1 MTKAPIGTLTEESE
15 TDTAPAV
22 SDPRTDDE
30 DAARGALSDA
40 DADAVPTDDGAG
52 RDDLPIA
59 VADSA
64 DEAANR
70 PAPKRALYQTLGNLL
85 IVVGLAAIV
94 LTLGIT
100 GWNRYREAAE
110 MRDLLSRVSTPK
122 PFAAAAT
129 LTASGTPAPPTR
141 VATPAA
147 QPVATA
153 SDGVDRSLIAAQP
166 APASAATPTADPATA
181 ATPTDV
187 PTPTPQPRMP
197 VPTRL
202 TIPAIKLDSE
212 IVEVGVSPKIIEDQQ
227 VSIWD
232 VAPYVVGHHFSSAN
246 PGEGENVVLNGHVD
260 WQGEVFRNLN
270 KVKQGDEVRV
280 QAGDRTFVYK
290 VDEILLLLETGQPLE
305 QRLENAKY
313 IGTTGDERV
322 TLVSC
327 WPYGVDNYRLIVIAR
342 PVG

>member
-1 MTKAPIGTLTEESE
+1 MTDDPERTE
-15 TDTAPAV
+15 TDGDATRARPDGATAEPAV
-22 SDPRTDDE
+22 TEPEKATDVS
-30 DAARGALSDA
+30 L
-40 DADAVPTDDGAG
+40 
-52 RDDLPIA
+52 LP
-59 VADSA
+59 
-64 DEAANR
+64 
-70 PAPKRALYQTLGNLL
+70 PAPPVPKRALYQSLGNLL
-85 IVVGLAAIV
+85 IVGGLAAIV
-94 LTLGIT
+94 LALGIT

-122 PFAAAAT
+122 PLVAASASTRTARS
-129 LTASGTPAPPTR
+129 LTATAVPS
-141 VATPAA
+141 ATPAA

-153 SDGVDRSLIAAQP
+153 TDGVDRSLIAARSTV
-166 APASAATPTADPATA
+166 APTADAATA
-181 ATPTDV
+181 APTEV
-187 PTPTPQPRMP
+187 PTPTPTPRMP

-212 IVEVGVSPKIIEDQQ
+212 IVEVGVSPKVIEGQQ
-227 VSIWD
+227 VYIWD

-246 PGEGENVVLNGHVD
+246 PGEGENIVLNGHVD

-280 QAGDRTFVYK
+280 EAGGRTFVYK
-290 VDEILLLLETGQPLE
+290 VDEMLLLLETGQPLE
-305 QRLENAKY
+305 ERLDNAKY

-342 PVG
+342 PVE

>member
-22 SDPRTDDE
+22 SDPCNDHE

-40 DADAVPTDDGAG
+40 DAETVPTDDGAG
-52 RDDLPIA
+52 HDGPPIA

-122 PFAAAAT
+122 PF
-129 LTASGTPAPPTR
+129 TAPPVPVAVSGMPAPPAR

-153 SDGVDRSLIAAQP
+153 SDGVDRSLIAAP
-166 APASAATPTADPATA
+166 VPTATPTANPATA

-212 IVEVGVSPKIIEDQQ
+212 IVEVGVSPKVVEDQQ
-227 VSIWD
+227 VYIWD

-260 WQGEVFRNLN
+260 WQGEVFKNLN

-280 QAGDRTFVYK
+280 QAGDRTFIYK
-290 VDEILLLLETGQPLE
+290 VDEILLLLENGQPLE
-305 QRLENAKY
+305 QRLDNAKY

-327 WPYGVDNYRLIVIAR
+327 WPYGVDNYRLVVIAR
-342 PVG
+342 PVE